1 MKISVLDD
9 GKDYE
14 ILEYVGVIVG
24 RRLEKEEEII
34 RLVYRSS
41 RSCDTA

>member
-14 ILEYVGVIVG
+14 ILEYVMVIVG
-24 RRLEKEEEII
+24 RRLETEKEIV
-34 RLVYRSS
+34 RLV

>member
-14 ILEYVGVIVG
+14 ILEYAVIVG
-24 RRLEKEEEII
+24 RRLETEEEII
-34 RLVYRSS
+34 RSVYRSS

>member
-9 GKDYE
+9 GKHYQ
-14 ILEYVGVIVG
+14 ILEYVVIVG
-24 RRLEKEEEII
+24 RRLETEEEIV
-34 RLVYRSS
+34 RLV